1 MRFLCYNIYVIKT
14 KELTEM
20 KVNKSDIVNAI
31 ALTPVSLDK
40 ANIRAMRSAFL
51 GFYTPKDANWSW
63 ELHAISVDNVPMIV
77 ASRFGYIVAE
87 GK

>member
-1 MRFLCYNIYVIKT
+1 MKIT
-14 KELTEM
+14 K
-20 KVNKSDIVNAI
+20 KDILDAI
-31 ALTPVSLDK
+31 ATTPSSMDK
-40 ANIRAMRSAFL
+40 TNIRAMRTVFL

-87 GK
+87 G

>member
-1 MRFLCYNIYVIKT
+1 MKIT
-14 KELTEM
+14 KA
-20 KVNKSDIVNAI
+20 DISNAI
-31 ALTPVSLDK
+31 ALTPASLDK
-40 ANIRAMRSAFL
+40 ANIKAMRSAFL

-63 ELHAISVDNVPMIV
+63 ELHAISVDGVPMIV